1 MPIIEVRDLKKIYNK
16 GQETEVQ
23 ALKGINLDL
32 QKGDLCSIIGVS
44 GSGKSTLL
52 HILGCIDKATSGTY
66 ILENE
71 IISNKNDIQL
81 AKLRNKKFGFVL
93 QEFGLIEDENV
104 YQNIY
109 TPLLFSKPKTKG
121 RKNIEVLMKKLE
133 IDNLKNKKVNKLSG
147 GQRQRVAI
155 ARALVNDPDIILA
168 DEPTGSLDSK
178 TAENIMNIFIELNK
192 IGKTIII
199 VTHNLE
205 IANKTKR
212 KFIMK
217 DGIIEEKIK

>member
-178 TAENIMNIFIELNK
+178 TAENIMNIFIDLNK

>member
-71 IISNKNDIQL
+71 IIQL

-178 TAENIMNIFIELNK
+178 TAENIMNIFIDLNK

>member
-1 MPIIEVRDLKKIYNK
+1 M
-16 GQETEVQ
+16 
-23 ALKGINLDL
+23 DL

-178 TAENIMNIFIELNK
+178 TAENIMNIFIDLNK

>member
-178 TAENIMNIFIELNK
+178 TAENIMNIFINLNK